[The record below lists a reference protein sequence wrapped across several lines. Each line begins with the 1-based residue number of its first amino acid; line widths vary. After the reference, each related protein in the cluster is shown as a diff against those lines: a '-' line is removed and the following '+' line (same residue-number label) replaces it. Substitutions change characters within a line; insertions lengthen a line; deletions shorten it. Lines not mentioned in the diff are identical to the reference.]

1 MTTSARPFG
10 LFERMLAGRYLRARR
25 ENGGVALI
33 SVISFAG
40 IALAVAVLIIVM
52 SVMNGFRIEFVSR
65 ILGVNGHVFVDTR
78 TLTPPQ
84 VDAIQARV
92 RAVPEVVSAAPLVE
106 GQVMALANEVAAGAV
121 VRGMQK
127 SDLEVLPL
135 VRDNIVGGDLTTFGE
150 GEFGGDDVIVGWR
163 LADQLGLLPGDSITL
178 IAPTGAETPFGTAPR
193 RKSYRIAALF
203 NVGFSEYDAVFI
215 YMPIQQAR
223 LFFGRGDGTD
233 RLELRLEDPERSQ
246 ILAPALREAVGG
258 EAGLIDW
265 RLQNQSMVEALGV
278 ERAVMRLILML
289 LIAIA
294 ALNIISGLVM
304 LVKNKGRDI
313 AILRTMGA
321 DGGAILRIFVMT
333 GAAIGAAGTVT
344 GLVLGVLFCAFIG
357 PIQDGLQAITGANLF
372 NADIYYLSRI
382 PATIDWAEVAGIAAF
397 SFLASVLA
405 TLPPSLRAA
414 KLDPVEALRY
424 E

>member
-1 MTTSARPFG
+1 MADVARPFG
-10 LFERMLAGRYLRARR
+10 LFERMLAGRYLRAKR
-25 ENGGVALI
+25 EQGGVGLITLI
-33 SVISFAG
+33 SFVG

-84 VDAIQARV
+84 IDVIQAKV
-92 RAVPEVVSAAPLVE
+92 RAVPGVVSAAPLIE

-127 SDLEVLPL
+127 SDLEALPL
-135 VRDNIVGGDLTTFGE
+135 IRDNIVGGDIKTFGQ
-150 GEFGGDDVIVGWR
+150 GEFGGEDVIVGWR

-193 RKSYRIAALF
+193 RKSYRVAALF
-203 NVGFSEYDAVFI
+203 NVGFSEYDSVFI

-223 LFFGRGDGTD
+223 LFFGKADGTD
-233 RLELRLEDPERSQ
+233 RLELRLTDPERSQ
-246 ILAPALREAVGG
+246 ALTPALREAVGG
-258 EAGLIDW
+258 EAGIIDW
-265 RLQNQSMVEALGV
+265 RLQNQSMVEALAI
-278 ERAVMRLILML
+278 ERSVMRLILML

-321 DGGAILRIFVMT
+321 DGSAILRIFIMT
-333 GAAIGAAGTVT
+333 GAAIGAAGTLT
-344 GLVLGVLFCAFIG
+344 GLAIGVLFCTFIG
-357 PIQDGLQAITGANLF
+357 PIQDGLQALTGANLF
-372 NADIYYLSRI
+372 NADVYYLSRI
-382 PATIDWAEVAGIAAF
+382 PATIDWTEVAGIVAF
-397 SFLASVLA
+397 SLAASILA
-405 TLPPSLRAA
+405 TL
-414 KLDPVEALRY
+414 PVEALRY